1 MVLIV
6 TSAEKEML
14 KRGTNEE
21 PRTEKT
27 QDYLFKSMGIIL
39 EYYNR
44 CDRFK
49 IFQTNTR
56 KLTVFANFREICPP
70 F

>member
-21 PRTEKT
+21 PQTEKT

-44 CDRFK
+44 CDRRK
-49 IFQTNTR
+49 IFQDIYISKNIFE
-56 KLTVFANFREICPP
+56 KFARHFENH
-70 F
+70 

>member
-6 TSAEKEML
+6 TSVEKEML

-21 PRTEKT
+21 PQTEKT
-27 QDYLFKSMGIIL
+27 QDYLFKSIGIIL

-44 CDRFK
+44 CDR
-49 IFQTNTR
+49 QTNTP
-56 KLTVFANFREICPP
+56 KINSLC
-70 F
+70 